1 MINFDQI
8 AWRLRHR
15 CKGRCADIQRRF
27 EAKHCSSLCSQ
38 SEGGEDYGDQARAKN
53 PTRSCPEALTMFA
66 TCSWPSLCEQSELQ
80 CWRRNKRLC
89 GPARA
94 ESPTSLQPRATPWV
108 PYPQSLRPVRAKV
121 KVNRLSILLPLQGVG
136 VYALIPRALPWVLN
150 WLPFQGAP
158 FRALFVYHVRHR
170 RKRPRANIRRKS
182 EAKHCSSLCSQSEG
196 ANIVAAKHELKIQQS
211 YAPERWPC
219 SLRARGPHFAR
230 KVSYNAGAATDDSVG
245 QCKSPLRGRYR

>member
-1 MINFDQI
+1 
-8 AWRLRHR
+8 
-15 CKGRCADIQRRF
+15 
-27 EAKHCSSLCSQ
+27 
-38 SEGGEDYGDQARAKN
+38 
-53 PTRSCPEALTMFA
+53 MFA
-66 TCSWPSLCEQSELQ
+66 TCSWPSLCEHRELQ

-108 PYPQSLRPVRAKV
+108 PCPHSLRPVRAKV

-136 VYALIPRALPWVLN
+136 VYALIPRALPWAEN

-170 RKRPRANIRRKS
+170 RKRPRADIQRRS

-196 ANIVAAKHELKIQQS
+196 GEYYGGQARAKNPTKSFPRSADHVRYVFVALT
-211 YAPERWPC
+211 
-219 SLRARGPHFAR
+219 LRA
-230 KVSYNAGAATDDSVG
+230 K
-245 QCKSPLRGRYR
+245 

>member
-1 MINFDQI
+1 MRTFSGG
-8 AWRLRHR
+8 LRRSTVAHFAR
-15 CKGRCADIQRRF
+15 KVR
-27 EAKHCSSLCSQ
+27 
-38 SEGGEDYGDQARAKN
+38 GGEYYGDQARAKN

-108 PYPQSLRPVRAKV
+108 PCPHSLRPVRAKV

-136 VYALIPRALPWVLN
+136 VYALIPRALPWAEN

-170 RKRPRANIRRKS
+170 RKRPRADIQRRF

-196 ANIVAAKHELKIQQS
+196 ANIMATKHELKIQQS
-211 YAPERWPC
+211 HAPKR
-219 SLRARGPHFAR
+219 
-230 KVSYNAGAATDDSVG
+230 
-245 QCKSPLRGRYR
+245 